1 MAVSVD
7 TVYQRVLALANKE
20 QRGYITPQEFN
31 LLANQAQLA
40 IFESY
45 FYNMN
50 ARQRLEAGT
59 PYNSEVDESDVIEF
73 IHKKLGPFGQVEP
86 VTGGH
91 TYPSEVIVDGIPC
104 EIYQVGHVFFNEQVC
119 QHISINEA
127 ERMKRSVRHINST
140 SGQAPVFAH
149 NRFTGRDI
157 VVYAGS
163 STAETSGVTV
173 ECFRKPI
180 PVAWGYVVVNEKA
193 LYNANTAVNFE
204 LHASEEDTLVYTILD
219 LAGITINK
227 PQLSQYAL
235 SKGITEK
242 QEQLT

>member
-1 MAVSVD
+1 
-7 TVYQRVLALANKE
+7 
-20 QRGYITPQEFN
+20 
-31 LLANQAQLA
+31 
-40 IFESY
+40 
-45 FYNMN
+45 
-50 ARQRLEAGT
+50 
-59 PYNSEVDESDVIEF
+59 
-73 IHKKLGPFGQVEP
+73 
-86 VTGGH
+86 
-91 TYPSEVIVDGIPC
+91 
-104 EIYQVGHVFFNEQVC
+104 
-119 QHISINEA
+119 
-127 ERMKRSVRHINST
+127 MKRSVRHVNST